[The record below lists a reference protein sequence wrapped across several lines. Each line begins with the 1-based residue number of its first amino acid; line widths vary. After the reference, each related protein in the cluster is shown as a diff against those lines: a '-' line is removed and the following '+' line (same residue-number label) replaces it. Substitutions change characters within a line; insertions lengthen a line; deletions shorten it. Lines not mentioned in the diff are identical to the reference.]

1 MTSGP
6 REGTGERFHR
16 ETKYRRGS
24 LGGGVDW
31 SSRPPPTKRYP
42 GARTVPLPRPG
53 AGPSRSLGEILRIR
67 RSVRRYADGP
77 LRLEELS
84 FLLWAT
90 GGVREIE
97 DGFAFRTAPSAGA
110 LYPVETYLLASRVEG
125 VPEGIHHYDVA
136 GHALE
141 EVSPGRFGE
150 ALSEAALGQEFLAEA
165 QVVFLWTAVF
175 ARATWKYRQRAFRYV
190 YLDAGHLA
198 QNLALAAAGMGLGS
212 CPVAAFFDDEVNAL
226 LGVDGSGESVL
237 YLSAAGRPG

>member
-1 MTSGP
+1 MRGGP

-16 ETKYRRGS
+16 ETKYRRDS
-24 LGGGVDW
+24 LGEGIDR
-31 SSRPPPTKRYP
+31 SSRPPPAKRYP
-42 GARTVPLPRPG
+42 GARTVSLPPHG
-53 AGPSRSLGEILRIR
+53 PGPSRSLGEILRLR
-67 RSVRRYADGP
+67 RSVRGYADGP

-90 GGVREIE
+90 GGVREVE

-110 LYPVETYLLASRVEG
+110 LYHIETYLLASRVEG

-136 GHALE
+136 GHALA

-150 ALSEAALGQEFLAEA
+150 ALSEAALGQTFLAEA

-175 ARATWKYRQRAFRYV
+175 GRATWKYRQRAFRYV

-212 CPVAAFFDDEVNAL
+212 CPVAAFFDDEVNGL
-226 LGVDGSGESVL
+226 LGIDGSAESVL
-237 YLSAAGRPG
+237 YLTAAGRPG